1 MHKIITILL
10 FLLLAVSL
18 YLAWQQLQPSTTLE
32 TSEKETLIETT
43 TTEHGVETFT
53 REEVDHAFG
62 TTPGIVNY
70 PDKAIDT
77 KEVPSVAIKESISEN
92 VPLHT
97 YQIAPNTYFFY
108 GNIAE
113 VDENNRGFN
122 GNAGFVVTD
131 DSVVVIDS
139 LGTPKL
145 GKRMI
150 ATIKSITDKPI
161 KYLIVT
167 HNHPDHA
174 YGAIAFRELG
184 GVNVIG
190 HQGTIKYIE
199 SDRIEHSVSYRE
211 TFIKSDMQGFKPVT
225 PDTLIEGDLYSKQT
239 FKVGGQT
246 FDIYN
251 TGSHHSFGDL
261 IVHQV
266 EESIVWISDLAF
278 HNRVTFMADGS
289 SEKAVDAQSWL
300 LKTFANAKLMVPGHG
315 SVQTAPFPMVSDTQ
329 KYIQQIRSKVTEAI
343 NNDMELQE
351 AVDTIDFDDWKTLNM
366 YGLNHKKNIDF
377 VYRELE
383 EELF

>member
-1 MHKIITILL
+1 MNKFIPA
-10 FLLLAVSL
+10 LLLLVLAAAL
-18 YLAWQQLQPSTTLE
+18 YLGFKESQQA
-32 TSEKETLIETT
+32 KTLIEPA
-43 TTEHGVETFT
+43 TEKIQQSVSNAMEADTKENTEAVNETHETETFT

-62 TTPGIVNY
+62 TKPNIVSY
-70 PDKAIDT
+70 PATAIDT
-77 KEVPSVAIKESISEN
+77 EAVPSVAIKQSTSAN
-92 VPLHT
+92 TPLHI
-97 YQIAPNTYFFY
+97 YQISPDTYFFY

-122 GNAGFVVTD
+122 GNAGFVITE

-150 ATIKSITDKPI
+150 ATIQKITDKPI

-184 GVNVIG
+184 GVTVIG
-190 HQGTIKYIE
+190 HQGTMKYIN

-225 PDTLIEGDLYSKQT
+225 PDQLIGGELYSKESLKT
-239 FKVGGQT
+239 GGKT

-261 IVHQV
+261 VIHQLD
-266 EESIVWISDLAF
+266 ENIVWVSDLAF
-278 HNRVTFMADGS
+278 HNRVTFMADGN
-289 SEKAVDAQSWL
+289 SEKAIDAQSWL
-300 LKTFANAKLMVPGHG
+300 LTTFANAKLMVPGH
-315 SVQTAPFPMVSDTQ
+315 
-329 KYIQQIRSKVTEAI
+329 
-343 NNDMELQE
+343 
-351 AVDTIDFDDWKTLNM
+351 W
-366 YGLNHKKNIDF
+366 
-377 VYRELE
+377 
-383 EELF
+383 